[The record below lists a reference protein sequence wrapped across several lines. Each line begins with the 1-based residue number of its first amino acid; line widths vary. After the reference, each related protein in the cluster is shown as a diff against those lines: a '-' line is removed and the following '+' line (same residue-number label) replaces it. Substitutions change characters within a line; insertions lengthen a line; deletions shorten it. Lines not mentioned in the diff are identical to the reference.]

1 MSRTLTVVTVFA
13 AIATARI
20 AAARSTRYTF
30 LKPLKQMSCEMFLS
44 ELPNYGSERN
54 LLASVIR
61 VNSLIQMAKSE
72 SRNSGKSY
80 GEISVYGKPT
90 NLPVPVAT
98 SVVQR
103 LNGIEYN
110 LKRHDMDLKAFEL
123 RGAQVKDALLSI
135 ERHEPVL
142 ERAYN
147 DLNVPVDYRA
157 KIRSLVSVDRTVDPN
172 YDSLK
177 AVITKML
184 VGMERDRIFI
194 SSTDAVFPLAF
205 HRAVMSSGVATQ
217 QARLA
222 AINRSAADR
231 FAFVDNIVFW
241 DDQTN
246 EPVWLFIYRAA
257 EEQQTSRPSRRLS
270 IDLRPAR
277 PEVLP
282 EMNPAGLVPIKI
294 KIRN

>member
-30 LKPLKQMSCEMFLS
+30 LKPIKPMSCEVFLS
-44 ELPNYGSERN
+44 ELPNYGSEKN
-54 LLASVIR
+54 VLAGVIR
-61 VNSLIQMAKSE
+61 VNSAIQMAKSE
-72 SRNSGKSY
+72 SRNSNKSY
-80 GEISVYGKPT
+80 GEISVYGNPA
-90 NLPVPVAT
+90 NLPEPVAT

-110 LKRHDMDLKAFEL
+110 LKRHDMDLKSFEL
-123 RGAQVKDALLSI
+123 RGEQVKEAMLSM
-135 ERHEPVL
+135 ERREPEL
-142 ERAYN
+142 EQAYN
-147 DLNVPVDYRA
+147 DLHVPINFRA

-172 YDSLK
+172 YDTLK

-205 HRAVMSSGVATQ
+205 HRAVMSNGVATQ

-222 AINRSAADR
+222 AINQSAADR
-231 FAFVDNIVFW
+231 FVFVDNIVYW
-241 DDQTN
+241 DEQAN

-257 EEQQTSRPSRRLS
+257 EEQQYSRPSRRFT
-270 IDLRPAR
+270 IDLGPAK
-277 PEVLP
+277 PEALP
-282 EMNPAGLVPIKI
+282 EMNPLGLVPIKI
-294 KIRN
+294 NIRN